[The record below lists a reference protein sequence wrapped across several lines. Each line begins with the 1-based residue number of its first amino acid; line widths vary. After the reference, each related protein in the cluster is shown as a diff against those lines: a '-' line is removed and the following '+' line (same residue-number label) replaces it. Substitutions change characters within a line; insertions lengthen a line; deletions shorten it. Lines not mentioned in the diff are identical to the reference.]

1 MCGGALLNNRWIL
14 TARHC
19 VTWSPSFKED
29 LSKIKKGLPAKTVWV
44 SFCDFLVCRYSIIIM
59 SHIIPLWLYTDL
71 NNISGLFGKPRQV
84 WRGWLIHSSR

>member
-44 SFCDFLVCRYSIIIM
+44 SFWFE
-59 SHIIPLWLYTDL
+59 
-71 NNISGLFGKPRQV
+71 NIVLSV
-84 WRGWLIHSSR
+84 